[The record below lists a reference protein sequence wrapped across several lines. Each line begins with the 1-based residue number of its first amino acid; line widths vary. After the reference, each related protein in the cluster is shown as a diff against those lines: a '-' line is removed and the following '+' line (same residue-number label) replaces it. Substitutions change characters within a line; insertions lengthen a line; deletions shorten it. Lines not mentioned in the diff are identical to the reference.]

1 MGNFHEYAH
10 ETNTGVEKSMSDYKG
25 KPVLVLNVASL

>member
-1 MGNFHEYAH
+1 MG
-10 ETNTGVEKSMSDYKG
+10 TTIGGVDTSFSAYKG